1 MAEALCPGGVWDEN
15 HMSLKPHEL
24 WKASFH
30 KLFFLFV
37 FDAVDDFEI
46 FLWAFSAGMIAQ
58 IKTCEIGPCILG
70 EINSDHPLTYE
81 EALVEEQ
88 ESKRLMLVVFF
99 AFIFFGFVKLCF
111 EVI

>member
-1 MAEALCPGGVWDEN
+1 
-15 HMSLKPHEL
+15 MSLEPHDF

-46 FLWAFSAGMIAQ
+46 VLWAFSAGMIAQ
-58 IKTCEIGPCILG
+58 IKTCEIEPCILG

-88 ESKRLMLVVFF
+88 ELLKRLMLIVFF
-99 AFIFFGFVKLCF
+99 AFLFFGFVKLCF
-111 EVI
+111 ELI

>member
-1 MAEALCPGGVWDEN
+1 MESKF
-15 HMSLKPHEL
+15 SL
-24 WKASFH
+24 A
-30 KLFFLFV
+30 FFLFV

-46 FLWAFSAGMIAQ
+46 VLWAFSAGMIAQ
-58 IKTCEIGPCILG
+58 IKTCEIEPYILG

-88 ESKRLMLVVFF
+88 ELFKRLMLVVFF
-99 AFIFFGFVKLCF
+99 AFLFFGFVKLCF